1 MILVTVINNL
11 NMITKIQTSLLLLNN
26 ELFKKVYCYSILYY
40 FII

>member
-26 ELFKKVYCYSILYY
+26 ELFKRFIVIQFYIIL
-40 FII
+40 